1 VKSELLRRDEEENYF
16 SDGRDGQ
23 NVTDSDAEFQMI
35 VDMDAIINKLI
46 VQKETN
52 QQELT
57 DFEHR
62 E

>member
-23 NVTDSDAEFQMI
+23 NVTDSDEEFQMI